1 MTLEAWHSCGVIP
14 RIPSAAFRIYA
25 MHLKPFIFEGTTKWI
40 EQLYCKQSKWDWIQ
54 FSCCCFVDGRPCV
67 FCCPPTQLKASSCIF
82 LSNGSKQPQLY
93 SPCTR
98 HTGHI
103 YIHISISLEWPS
115 IAASQSRIMPFVCWI
130 KLHWLR
136 QCAMVKSIMHLR
148 HRSHGRT
155 RHTDENGDKN
165 TMFYLH
171 FAAWGATERKS
182 PQHRWRKKGHT
193 FVTVSLCVCVCTT
206 VEDNSR
212 AISNDDT
219 MYAYVED
226 VLRYFLLDLQ
236 QYMWPGFFFAEE
248 ANAICN
254 GILKVLDAKKM
265 CRLHRH
271 NVWTFSVGYC
281 KSAQQSASSC
291 YFFLFCIALW
301 ASSERATIQCT
312 RYRLCG
318 GFWIVFIWLATNVK
332 WAVRCSLVSECTDA
346 SLLLLRMRLRS
357 PESGNWALFQSVSW
371 NFQCGAA
378 VCRRVR
384 SV

>member
-82 LSNGSKQPQLY
+82 LSSGSKQPQLY

-236 QYMWPGFFFAEE
+236 QYMWPGFFFCRGGQRNLQWNFKGIRCEE
-248 ANAICN
+248 D
-254 GILKVLDAKKM
+254 VPF
-265 CRLHRH
+265 
-271 NVWTFSVGYC
+271 T
-281 KSAQQSASSC
+281 SAQCVNIQRGLLQKRSAKC
-291 YFFLFCIALW
+291 LELLFFSLLHCSL
-301 ASSERATIQCT
+301 SVERASNDTVYTLQTVWRILNC
-312 RYRLCG
+312 
-318 GFWIVFIWLATNVK
+318 VHLA
-332 WAVRCSLVSECTDA
+332 CD
-346 SLLLLRMRLRS
+346 
-357 PESGNWALFQSVSW
+357 
-371 NFQCGAA
+371 
-378 VCRRVR
+378 
-384 SV
+384 